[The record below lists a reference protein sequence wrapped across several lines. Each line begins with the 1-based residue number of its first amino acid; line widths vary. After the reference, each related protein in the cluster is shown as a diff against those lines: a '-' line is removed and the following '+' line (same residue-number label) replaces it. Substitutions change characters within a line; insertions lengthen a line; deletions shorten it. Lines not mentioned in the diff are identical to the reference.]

1 MPGGFPA
8 LAPFR
13 HPSHRIRAKNRQR
26 LERIMTDLITVTG
39 LVATTP
45 RHIVTGDGLRITTFR
60 LASTQRKF
68 DRNEQ
73 KWVDADTNWF
83 TITSFRQLATNV
95 VGSVQKGQRIVV
107 TGRLRVRD
115 WATEDKKGTNVEI
128 DAEALGHDLSWG
140 TATFTR
146 SVAANLAESEAESAA
161 SGGGAEL
168 KDPAGDVESGD
179 AESADVESGDGQDD
193 DDEGDD
199 DTRPAVLT
207 EEPAAALPF

>member
-1 MPGGFPA
+1 
-8 LAPFR
+8 
-13 HPSHRIRAKNRQR
+13 
-26 LERIMTDLITVTG
+26 MTDLITVTG

-45 RHIVTGDGLRITTFR
+45 RHIVTGSGLRVTTFR

-73 KWVDADTNWF
+73 KWVDGDTNWF
-83 TITSFRQLATNV
+83 TISSFRQLATNV

-128 DAEALGHDLSWG
+128 DAEALGHDLTWG

-146 SVAANLAESEAESAA
+146 SVAATLAESEAPA
-161 SGGGAEL
+161 GVGAEL
-168 KDPAGDVESGD
+168 QDPAGDS
-179 AESADVESGDGQDD
+179 ESGDGEGGDTTADD
-193 DDEGDD
+193 DDEADDDEADD
-199 DTRPAVLT
+199 DTRPAVLI